1 MSTVGFSEH
10 DVYMQKA
17 LRLSHHSSL
26 QISKKSSVI
35 IISVQLK
42 ANTGASQ
49 KDDTLTK
56 IIWKLVNGLK

>member
-10 DVYMQKA
+10 EA
-17 LRLSHHSSL
+17 LRLSHDSSL

-42 ANTGASQ
+42 ANTEASQ
-49 KDDTLTK
+49 KDDTLT
-56 IIWKLVNGLK
+56 